1 MSELAFD
8 YDLLT
13 IGAGSGGVA
22 ASRRAGEYG
31 AKVAICESSRVGGT
45 CVIRGC
51 VPKKLLVYAATY
63 AEHFDDAAG
72 FGWTVGERSLDWATL
87 MSKKT
92 AELERLEGIYRRLLR
107 DSKVE
112 LLEGRAR
119 LVDPHTVEVAGRR
132 VTAKYIL
139 VATGGWPELPQ
150 EVPGIAHA
158 ITSNEALELPELPRR
173 VTIVGGGYIAVEF
186 AGIFNAAGS
195 AVTLVLRGDN
205 VLRGFDTEVRERLGD
220 QLRARGID
228 LRTETRI
235 RSIEKLPT
243 GALSL
248 MLDHDQVLETDAL
261 LYATGRKPASAG
273 LGLEQVG
280 VHVRRDGGIEVD
292 ERNRTNIPH
301 IYAIGDVTHRVNL
314 TPVAIAE
321 GRALAETL
329 FHRRPT
335 LVDRRFIPTA
345 VFSRP
350 PVATVGLTESQA
362 REQHEAIDVYCASFR
377 PMKATM
383 SGRDERTLVKLVVE
397 RSSDRVLGA
406 HMVGEDA
413 PEIMQGLAI
422 AIRCGATKRDFDTTI
437 GIHPTA
443 AEEFVTMRFPVTRE
457 G

>member
-1 MSELAFD
+1 MSELVFD

-31 AKVAICESSRVGGT
+31 AKVAICEASRVGGT

-51 VPKKLLVYAATY
+51 VPKKLLVYAASF
-63 AEHFDDAAG
+63 AEQFDDAAG
-72 FGWTVGERSLDWATL
+72 FGWTLGERSLDWAKL
-87 MSKKT
+87 MAAKDR
-92 AELERLEGIYRRLLR
+92 ELERLEGIYRRLLR

-112 LLEGRAR
+112 LLEGRAH
-119 LVDPHTVEVAGRR
+119 LVDPHTVEIAGRR

-139 VATGGWPELPQ
+139 IATGGWPELPD
-150 EVPGIAHA
+150 VPGIAHA
-158 ITSNEALELPELPRR
+158 ITSNEALDLPELPRR

-195 AVTLVLRGDN
+195 AVSLVLRGDN
-205 VLRGFDTEVRERLGD
+205 VLRGFDTEVRERLGE
-220 QLRARGID
+220 QLRVRGID

-235 RSIEKLPT
+235 RSIEKQPS

-248 MLDHDQVLETDAL
+248 MLDHDQVIETDAL

-280 VHVRRDGGIEVD
+280 VRVRRDGGIEVD
-292 ERNRTNIPH
+292 ERNRTSVPH

-329 FHRRPT
+329 FHHRPT

-377 PMKATM
+377 PMKATL
-383 SGRDERTLVKLVVE
+383 SGREERTLVKLVVE
-397 RSSDRVLGA
+397 RSTDRVLGA

-422 AIRCGATKRDFDTTI
+422 AVRCGATKRDFDTTI

-443 AEEFVTMRFPVTRE
+443 AEEFVTMRFPVPRE